1 MHVRGQWEGVMVL
14 GGWVLP
20 ECVWLWE
27 CGSAWEWDEGGRKK
41 KEEGGKGENTYT
53 CAGSTRG
60 INKQQCCDS
69 Q

>member
-1 MHVRGQWEGVMVL
+1 VRGQWEGVMVV

-41 KEEGGKGENTYT
+41 KEEGRRRRKEERGKILIPAWQHSGH
-53 CAGSTRG
+53 
-60 INKQQCCDS
+60 KQTTML
-69 Q
+69 